1 MTAIVY
7 SGCHNSSD
15 VSTDENNH
23 VDHTAMLNTKNN
35 LPITEFANW
44 VADKTNDLVKNK
56 TISDVNYQ
64 IAFLPKDYLVYTELK
79 NEDFTPEKFDAA
91 RKNYTG
97 MTYFKFRIEVKNA
110 GVGGELLKYKISSPA
125 QYNARINYMSFKMQN
140 DIFIVQGNDTLYP
153 GMYHFERIYEI
164 APFATVMLAF
174 DDKKFKPENE
184 FTVVYNDRLFNK
196 GFIKYNY
203 SPKQLIDLPNIP
215 GV

>member
-1 MTAIVY
+1 
-7 SGCHNSSD
+7 
-15 VSTDENNH
+15 
-23 VDHTAMLNTKNN
+23 
-35 LPITEFANW
+35 
-44 VADKTNDLVKNK
+44 
-56 TISDVNYQ
+56 
-64 IAFLPKDYLVYTELK
+64 
-79 NEDFTPEKFDAA
+79 
-91 RKNYTG
+91 
-97 MTYFKFRIEVKNA
+97 
-110 GVGGELLKYKISSPA
+110 
-125 QYNARINYMSFKMQN
+125 MSFKMQN